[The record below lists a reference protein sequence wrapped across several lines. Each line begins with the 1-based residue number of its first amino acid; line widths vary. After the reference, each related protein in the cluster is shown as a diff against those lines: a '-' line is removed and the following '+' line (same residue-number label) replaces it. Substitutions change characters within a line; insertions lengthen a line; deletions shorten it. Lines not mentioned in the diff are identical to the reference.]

1 MIITHSNQDNYQ
13 IVRKLGRG
21 KYSEVFEAMN
31 MAANEKCV
39 IKILKVYIMASN
51 EWCINGGVFYM
62 CCVCVMLVSSLHTMC
77 MYVHGCE
84 RACLCAF

>member
-1 MIITHSNQDNYQ
+1 MWLYMHTHTHTLIHCHISSMHTALYMYVCAIVWRWSCDCHVIITHSNQDNYQ

-39 IKILKVYIMASN
+39 IKILKV
-51 EWCINGGVFYM
+51 
-62 CCVCVMLVSSLHTMC
+62 
-77 MYVHGCE
+77 
-84 RACLCAF
+84 